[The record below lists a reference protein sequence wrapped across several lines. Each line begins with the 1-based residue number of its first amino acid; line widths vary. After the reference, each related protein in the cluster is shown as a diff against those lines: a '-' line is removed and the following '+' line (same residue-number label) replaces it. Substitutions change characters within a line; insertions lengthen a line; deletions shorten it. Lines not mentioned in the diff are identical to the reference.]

1 MDIVRISLVETLIY
15 ARQRRHPMEPV
26 LVLVLAIGLLIATYR
41 DVQERLVPDTASMGL
56 IALGLLAGIVQA
68 LLAHDASLFLPH
80 LVGFLAGLALGLLM
94 YVTRQWGGG
103 DAKLLAGVGAV
114 MGLWTDNLLLP
125 AFLVL
130 LILAGAV
137 YGLCMTLYLALV
149 KHRKSFLPAFVAYL
163 RTRVAHRLRITLVVT
178 CALLLAL
185 MLFVD
190 VGMRILLGG
199 IMVALYLLLY
209 SWILM
214 RVVETTVLTK
224 KYPVGKL
231 VEGDWLAQ
239 DVVVRKKTVAP
250 MRKIGVTL
258 SDIAALRKAKVRSVV
273 VREGIAFV
281 PAFLIAFVLLIIIE
295 RSWGIVT
302 LVSLF

>member
-1 MDIVRISLVETLIY
+1 
-15 ARQRRHPMEPV
+15 
-26 LVLVLAIGLLIATYR
+26 
-41 DVQERLVPDTASMGL
+41 
-56 IALGLLAGIVQA
+56 
-68 LLAHDASLFLPH
+68 
-80 LVGFLAGLALGLLM
+80 
-94 YVTRQWGGG
+94 
-103 DAKLLAGVGAV
+103 
-114 MGLWTDNLLLP
+114 
-125 AFLVL
+125 
-130 LILAGAV
+130 
-137 YGLCMTLYLALV
+137 MTLYLALV

-163 RTRVAHRLRITLVVT
+163 STRVAHRLRITLVVT